1 MILQRKCT
9 VGATVIQSEKH
20 NQAQEYVARAN
31 PLHMHLRRKFF
42 FAT

>member
-20 NQAQEYVARAN
+20 NQAQEYIR
-31 PLHMHLRRKFF
+31 LHMYVRRKIF